1 MCVASSQREVKNLK
15 IHLDELNSVIDSN
28 ATRIRELS
36 SDVSRYVYHSRHRLL
51 SLSLVYSLESER
63 DHYQREIIVLKQD
76 VEVIREHGISRI
88 LIDRQRT
95 HAIASL
101 MAKVQP
107 SSTGELAS
115 TTEMIKCMSRYH
127 VHF

>member
-51 SLSLVYSLESER
+51 SLSLVHSLESER

-88 LIDRQRT
+88 LID
-95 HAIASL
+95 
-101 MAKVQP
+101 
-107 SSTGELAS
+107 
-115 TTEMIKCMSRYH
+115 
-127 VHF
+127 